1 MADTSCAELIKE
13 AAKIIF
19 QVHDEVSDH
28 GHRSG
33 AGGTGRVKVS
43 NYWLT
48 IRSQVKDKMFELE
61 LSWV

>member
-19 QVHDEVSDH
+19 QVHDEVSYH

-33 AGGTGRVKVS
+33 EGGTGRVKVS

-48 IRSQVKDKMFELE
+48 
-61 LSWV
+61 LSARR